1 MEDYANTKIET
12 FDELMSKRTRRELE
26 ELALKHGIES
36 LGGTKSQL
44 AEYIQAAMKK
54 QKEPLKSAPL
64 ASQEPLKSVPMM
76 SQEPLKSAPMVRQ
89 ESPKSTPM
97 VSPKE
102 APMIEKPK
110 SAVKPA
116 GFGKRGVLAKANAI
130 DNKAADLKKAGKE
143 IRDEGI
149 QEMTMAVKEF
159 HAAGKTLSRNMHS
172 EGQKMI
178 EDGQKRF
185 NQGQVQ
191 FKRSIDAQI
200 KDNLEA
206 TAKLHSGAR
215 EIVASQE
222 KMSREFQKA
231 GKSIRD
237 EGSRNLQNGVA
248 KFQSNLN
255 SQIKENREAVS
266 RLYSGARE
274 LQGRAASFQNE
285 IHKYQE
291 QDLKNYV
298 RDFYYG

>member
-44 AEYIQAAMKK
+44 AEYILAAMKK
-54 QKEPLKSAPL
+54 QKDQLKSIPMV
-64 ASQEPLKSVPMM
+64 SQEP
-76 SQEPLKSAPMVRQ
+76 
-89 ESPKSTPM
+89 PKSTPM

-149 QEMTMAVKEF
+149 QEMTKALKEF

-200 KDNLEA
+200 KENLEA

-215 EIVASQE
+215 EIVSSQE

-266 RLYSGARE
+266 RIYSGARE